1 MKRAQEQSRA
11 EPQMTGADMCSEW
24 DTNLCTLSHGD
35 LGVTTVESGER
46 RFYKST
52 GPREDM
58 PCDPE
63 TV

>member
-1 MKRAQEQSRA
+1 
-11 EPQMTGADMCSEW
+11 MTGADMCSEW